1 MKISI
6 KNLPTVGKR
15 RLYYLNQ
22 LGINTIEDLFFY
34 SPIRIE
40 DRRSIDFINYDF
52 TKLTTNTKVTI
63 IGKIITYKEIATKNG
78 LGLLKVVVETL
89 HQPKKLFTLV
99 WYKKLNKKFDVFLSL
114 KNKLEKDLY
123 IIAYGKVIETNISF
137 SEIRVEDY
145 EIFKDINEDSIH
157 TNRLVPVYSL
167 SENISQ
173 QWFRELVYYAI
184 NNYKLN
190 DYLPV
195 EIIQSENFLDLNTAI
210 KNLHFPDTWQL
221 HMDAKRRLTFDKFL
235 LLQLAV
241 LKVKKNILSKKK
253 IGSYTIKRHLLTP
266 FKERLKKLITN
277 FDFTKA
283 QKRVIN
289 ELFKDMLSDRPMN
302 RLLIGDVGSGKTIV
316 AISCALLAVEN
327 GYQVA
332 FMVPTEILAEQHY
345 YNLKSYIGD
354 LYDYEKNRNI
364 CLALLTS
371 KTPKKQKEKIID
383 EIEKGRIDIVVG
395 THSLLNPKIKFKN
408 LSLVIIDEQHKFGV
422 IQRKKLYE
430 KSRLPDVLIMTATPI
445 PRSLA
450 MTIYGEL
457 DVSII
462 DELPSGRKPIK
473 TMFYEI
479 DNYDYKFVLEQLSI
493 GAKVYMVYPIIEDS
507 KLELRTLVEEYE
519 KLSNT
524 IFKDYKCGLLHGKL
538 KPQQKQQVMEKF
550 RNGEYQVL
558 FSTSVIEVGIDV
570 PDATLMVINHVERYG
585 LSQLHQLRGRV
596 GRGVEQSYCI
606 LLGKLTTEEAK
617 RRVEVMLSTNDG
629 FEIANQDLLIRGPG
643 SIFGTLQH
651 GAKDLDFSDILKF
664 PDLLYKSKKY
674 AEIIT
679 FTKKF
684 KFEQLKELFKK
695 VYIKYAKNFELGPV
709 G

>member
-1 MKISI
+1 MNSI
-6 KNLPTVGKR
+6 KNLPTVGKK

-22 LGINTIEDLFFY
+22 LGIYTIEDLLFY
-34 SPIRIE
+34 FPNKIE
-40 DRRSIDFINYDF
+40 DRRSLNFANYEL
-52 TKLTTNTKVTI
+52 TKLTDTKVTI
-63 IGKIITYKEIATKNG
+63 IGKVLTYKDFSTKNG
-78 LGLLKVVVETL
+78 LGLLKVVIETL
-89 HQPKKLFTLV
+89 QHPKRFFVLV
-99 WYKKLNKKFDVFLSL
+99 WYKKLNKKYDVFLSL
-114 KNKLEKDLY
+114 KNKLEKDFY
-123 IIAYGKVIETNISF
+123 IIAYGKLIDTKTSF
-137 SEIRVEDY
+137 PEIRVEDY
-145 EIFKDINEDSIH
+145 EIFKEIKEDSIH
-157 TNRLVPVYSL
+157 VNRLVPVYSL
-167 SENISQ
+167 SENLSQ

-184 NNYKLN
+184 SNYKLN
-190 DYLPV
+190 DYLPPDIV
-195 EIIQSENFLDLNTAI
+195 QSEKFLDLNTAI

-221 HMDAKRRLTFDKFL
+221 YTDAKRRITFDKFL
-235 LLQLAV
+235 LLQIAV
-241 LKVKKNILSKKK
+241 LKVKKNILSKEKV
-253 IGSYTIKRHLLTP
+253 GRYVLKRHLLTP
-266 FKERLKKLITN
+266 FKETLKKLIPN

-289 ELFKDMLSDRPMN
+289 ELFRDMLSDKPMN

-345 YNLKSYIGD
+345 YNLKSYIGE
-354 LYDYEKNRNI
+354 LYDSERNRKI
-364 CLALLTS
+364 MLALLTS
-371 KTPKKQKEKIID
+371 KTPKKQREKIIE
-383 EIEKGRIDIVVG
+383 EIEKGTIDIVVG
-395 THSLLNPKIKFKN
+395 THSLLNPEIKFKN
-408 LSLVIIDEQHKFGV
+408 LSFVIIDEQHKFGV

-430 KSRLPDVLIMTATPI
+430 KSLLPDVLIMTATPI

-462 DELPSGRKPIK
+462 DELPAGRKPIK

-479 DNYDYKFVLEQLSI
+479 DNYDYNFVLEQLDK
-493 GAKVYMVYPIIEDS
+493 GEKVYMVYPIIEDS
-507 KLELRTLVEEYE
+507 KLELKTLVEEYE

-524 IFKDYKCGLLHGKL
+524 IFKNYKCGLLHGKL
-538 KPQQKQQVMEKF
+538 KPQQKQQAMEKF

-558 FSTSVIEVGIDV
+558 FSTNVIEVGIDI
-570 PDATLMVINHVERYG
+570 PDATVIVINHVERYG

-596 GRGVEQSYCI
+596 GRSNKQSYCI

-651 GAKDLDFSDILKF
+651 GEKDIDLTDILQF

-674 AEIIT
+674 AEDII
-679 FTKKF
+679 FNKKF
-684 KFEQLKELFKK
+684 KFEELKELFKR
-695 VYIKYAKNFELGPV
+695 VYCKYAKNFELGPV

>member
-195 EIIQSENFLDLNTAI
+195 EIIQNENFLDLNTAI

-221 HMDAKRRLTFDKFL
+221 HIDAKRRLTFDKFL

-289 ELFKDMLSDRPMN
+289 ELFKDMLSDKTMN

-332 FMVPTEILAEQHY
+332 FMVPTEILAEQHF
-345 YNLKSYIGD
+345 YNLKNYIGD